1 MFPSREVKEKLV
13 LDLYYNKDRT
23 YRDIAKELRMS
34 PNQIRDVIKRNE
46 EKNNAIANKRKELSL
61 SSKACKLFL
70 KGKINVDV
78 AIKLDIHQAQV
89 TQFRLEYQRMQEQ
102 DSLKPYIK

>member
-1 MFPSREVKEKLV
+1 VDKNVPSREDKEKLV

-46 EKNNAIANKRKELSL
+46 EKNNAIANKREKLSL
-61 SSKACKLFL
+61 SSKAYKIIL
-70 KGKINVDV
+70 K
-78 AIKLDIHQAQV
+78 
-89 TQFRLEYQRMQEQ
+89 R
-102 DSLKPYIK
+102 